1 MYSSDL
7 KKSLVLPTISGLC
20 TSHVMTKVVEYPIKM
35 LFELKICAK
44 IPQLSEMYN
53 SVARRVLVDSL
64 YSFIG

>member
-20 TSHVMTKVVEYPIKM
+20 TSHVMIKVVEYSFKI

-44 IPQLSEMYN
+44 ILRLSEIYN
-53 SVARRVLVDSL
+53 GVARRVLVDSL
-64 YSFIG
+64 YSFIV